1 GAPVY
6 YYAGVLG
13 WGLGA
18 WAVVLTVALPGLA
31 RRLRQG
37 GPEQAAIAFLARAS
51 AGILLF
57 FTICASKRPAYI
69 LPAVVPLGLL
79 AAAGIVAEEARIA
92 AAVRGLGALAALAG
106 LAAVGVGLM
115 RLLPESR
122 VLVALTPVVLGR
134 AGIVLL
140 AWGGVALVAA
150 AVRPALAAATCALLA
165 PAMGLVLLATLT
177 WRRLVPVYADRR
189 SILLRAEG

>member
-1 GAPVY
+1 
-6 YYAGVLG
+6 
-13 WGLGA
+13 
-18 WAVVLTVALPGLA
+18 VALPGLA

-92 AAVRGLGALAALAG
+92 AA
-106 LAAVGVGLM
+106 GVGLM

-150 AVRPALAAATCALLA
+150 AVRPAL
-165 PAMGLVLLATLT
+165 
-177 WRRLVPVYADRR
+177 
-189 SILLRAEG
+189 